1 MTSLRHIASSLI
13 LALTSVSSWAEEAKS
28 AITYE
33 PVVETQGEKP
43 GAQSYVRVNYVITL
57 TDGTLMDRTEPG
69 YPALLQMESI
79 IPGLLD
85 GLMLMSAGSRSRITV
100 PPSLAYGDRGAGKIP
115 PGAALVIDLELVDI
129 HNNSHQE

>member
-1 MTSLRHIASSLI
+1 M
-13 LALTSVSSWAEEAKS
+13 
-28 AITYE
+28 
-33 PVVETQGEKP
+33 
-43 GAQSYVRVNYVITL
+43 ITL

-115 PGAALVIDLELVDI
+115 PGAALVIDIELVDI